1 MNYCVGVDIGG
12 TSIKLGVFSGRG
24 KMVDKWEIKTDKSD
38 SGSHILDD
46 IAKSIAVKLQTLGIS
61 MTDVKGV
68 GMGVPGPAMANG
80 YVPVC
85 VNLGWKEINPAEEL
99 SQKLARVTG
108 VSGITVKCGNDANVA
123 TMGEMWKGG
132 GKGYKNVVLFTLG
145 TGVGGGVIINGK
157 MVVGNRGLAGELG
170 HMTVNPD
177 EPDSCNC
184 GNKGCLEQ
192 YASATGVVKVAKR
205 ILAASDAESAL
216 RKYENLTCKDVFDE
230 AKKSDALALEAVETL
245 GKYLGMVLAYLT
257 LGFDPDVYVIGGGVS
272 KAGQILL
279 DVVNKYYC
287 KFTPISKVKAEI
299 KLASLENDAGIYG
312 AAKMAI
318 SR

>member
-1 MNYCVGVDIGG
+1 MSYCVGVDIGG
-12 TSIKLGVFSGRG
+12 TTIKLGIFTGRG
-24 KMVDKWEIKTDKSD
+24 RIVKKWEIKTDKSN

-46 IAKSIAVKLQTLGIS
+46 IATSIKVKLQEQGIALEE
-61 MTDVKGV
+61 VKGV
-68 GMGVPGPAMANG
+68 GMGVPGPTMADG

-85 VNLGWKEINPAEEL
+85 VNLGWKAINPAELL
-99 SQKLARVTG
+99 SAKLGG
-108 VSGITVKCGNDANVA
+108 VTVKCGNDANVA
-123 TMGEMWKGG
+123 TLGEMWKGG

-170 HMTVNPD
+170 HMTVNP
-177 EPDSCNC
+177 EETDSCNC

-205 ILAASDAESAL
+205 ILAATDTASAL
-216 RKYENLTCKDVFDE
+216 RQYETLTCKDVFDE
-230 AKKSDALALEAVETL
+230 AKKGDALALEAVDTL
-245 GKYLGMVLAYLT
+245 GKYLGLVLSYLT

-272 KAGQILL
+272 KAGQILI
-279 DVVNKYYC
+279 DVIKKYYE
-287 KFTPISKVKAEI
+287 KYTILSKEKAEI
-299 KLASLENDAGIYG
+299 KLATLENDAGIYG

>member
-1 MNYCVGVDIGG
+1 MSYCVGVDIGG
-12 TSIKLGVFSGRG
+12 TTIKLGLFTDAGENLA
-24 KMVDKWEIKTDKSD
+24 KWEIKTDKSD

-46 IAKSIAVKLQTLGIS
+46 IASAIQAKLAEQNIT
-61 MTDVKGV
+61 MADVKGI
-68 GMGVPGPAMANG
+68 GMGVPGPTMEDG

-85 VNLGWKEINPAEEL
+85 VNLGWKAINPAKEL
-99 SQKLARVTG
+99 SAKLGG
-108 VSGITVKCGNDANVA
+108 VTVKCGNDANVA

-132 GKGYKNVVLFTLG
+132 GQGYQNVVLFTLG
-145 TGVGGGVIINGK
+145 TGVGGGVIINEK

-170 HMTVNPD
+170 HMTVNP
-177 EPDSCNC
+177 EETEQCNC

-205 ILAASDAESAL
+205 ILAATDAASAL
-216 RKYENLTCKDVFDE
+216 RQYENLSCKDVFDE
-230 AKKSDALALEAVETL
+230 AKKGDALALEAVETL
-245 GKYLGMVLAYLT
+245 GKYLGLVLSYLT

-272 KAGQILL
+272 KAGQILI
-279 DVVNKYYC
+279 DVVKKYYE
-287 KFTPISKVKAEI
+287 KYTVISKDKAEI
-299 KLASLENDAGIYG
+299 KLATLENDAGIYG

>member
-1 MNYCVGVDIGG
+1 MKSYCVGVDIGG
-12 TSIKLGVFSGRG
+12 TSIKLGVFTGRG
-24 KMVDKWEIKTDKSD
+24 RMLGKWEIKTDKSD

-46 IAKSIAVKLQTLGIS
+46 IAASIKVKLSEMGIS
-61 MTDVKGV
+61 LEEIKGV
-68 GMGVPGPAMANG
+68 GMGVPGPTMADG

-85 VNLGWKEINPAEEL
+85 VNLGWKAVNPAKLL
-99 SQKLARVTG
+99 SEKLGG
-108 VSGITVKCGNDANVA
+108 VTVKCGNDANVA

-170 HMTVNPD
+170 HMTVNCD
-177 EPDSCNC
+177 ETDSCNC

-205 ILAASDAESAL
+205 ILEASDAESGL
-216 RKYENLTCKDVFDE
+216 RNFETLTCKDVFDE
-230 AKKSDALALEAVETL
+230 AKKGDKLALEAVETL
-245 GKYLGMVLAYLT
+245 GKYLGMVLSYLT
-257 LGFDPDVYVIGGGVS
+257 LGFDPDVFVIGGGVS
-272 KAGQILL
+272 KAGTILT
-279 DVVNKYYC
+279 DVVRKYYE
-287 KFTPISKVKAEI
+287 KYTVISKEKAQI
-299 KLASLENDAGIYG
+299 KLATLENDAGIYG